1 MARIYRVEVNSARLK
16 VIARLVRADTRAQAE
31 RHVWKQIIE
40 SWVATQD
47 DMMELLGL
55 AVTVEDAGE
64 STEKS

>member
-1 MARIYRVEVNSARLK
+1 MARIYRVEVRADPTQPT
-16 VIARLVRADTRAQAE
+16 VRLVRAETRAQAE

-40 SWVATQD
+40 SRVAPQD
-47 DMMELLGL
+47 DMVELLGL